1 MSSINYK
8 HLHYF
13 WAVAKAGSITLAS
26 QRLFLTPQTISGQL
40 TLFESILGGPLFNR
54 IGKRLELTEKGKL
67 VLSYADEIFS
77 LGKELE
83 ETLKQPGG
91 DRPTQFRVGVCDSV
105 PKTVAYRL
113 IKPAMRSKDPLHII
127 CREGNVTNLLGELA
141 VHRLDIV
148 IADRPMPHSV
158 NVRAFNHL
166 LGESGLTFFATKN
179 LADQFKLQSSNH
191 FPQCLNNAP
200 MLLPGSEDAIRPAL
214 MRWFEDNKI
223 QPYIVGEFDDG
234 ALMKAFGQADAG
246 IFVAPTAISQQV
258 CEQFKVISLGET
270 KDVIKSFYAISV
282 ERKLSHPAV
291 LAISQAARSELFS

>member
-1 MSSINYK
+1 MSAINYK

-40 TLFESILGGPLFNR
+40 TLFENILGDPLFNR

-83 ETLKQPGG
+83 ETLKQPNS
-91 DRPTQFRVGVCDSV
+91 DRPTQFRVGVSDSV

-113 IKPAMRSKDPLHII
+113 IEPAMRANDTLHII

-166 LGESGLTFFATKN
+166 LGECGLTFFATKN
-179 LADQFKLQSSNH
+179 LADQIKLQNSNH

-214 MRWFEDNKI
+214 MRWFENKKI
-223 QPYIVGEFDDG
+223 QPNIVGEFDDG
-234 ALMKAFGQADAG
+234 ALMKAFGQAGAG
-246 IFVAPTAISQQV
+246 IFVAPTAITQQV